1 MLSSM
6 PLLSAYWP
14 YLVTVALVYIIYV
27 MIFGSNRSDSTK
39 NTESEAIKL
48 KAKREAKRPAD
59 ESTVNK
65 DDDGDEEEDEV
76 SPLTF
81 PEDTPHIPYKF
92 TEISEVRF

>member
-14 YLVTVALVYIIYV
+14 YLVTFVLVYIIYV

-48 KAKREAKRPAD
+48 KAKQEAKRPAD